1 MKKKP
6 KIYIKQWLELK
17 PYKTHSPSDLYY
29 LNLCNQVYE
38 AVISSPEALMLRMY
52 LEPEEIMS
60 FSCFLVSY
68 FEDLISGTNIWNTFV
83 RQHEALEG
91 KIIPFYDTEDYFEEE
106 INQQDVTF
114 LIWYFINSIQEERF
128 LSPHNDFM
136 SQLASTVMEIFEE
149 AWEEAPENTVLKQY
163 YQLDANCAFY
173 DARNLMDTLLFKTYL
188 FYPDTHLKLLAAEI
202 ELVEENRK
210 DPNLAVLLNDNRDI
224 YVHTSYTRLLSL
236 QGKEWAAALL
246 GKEHPLHD
254 ALLQLSPRVQ
264 GYFLYKGQDA
274 THITLEYIASSKP
287 FRLLKESFEHAHTL
301 KEIDTLVFIGVVNWQ
316 GDWWFSGVHFIQP
329 YDPVVVTQERNSLES
344 KKRVAFL
351 EHQEEKALELL
362 EEQREKFLEFN
373 GGSPI
378 AFMPSA
384 ELGEFYKEFI
394 VYYNQSLNLSNEQLE
409 ETQERTSGKVV
420 EEDFQ
425 FKEEDF
431 SDMPEDGLIFFN
443 PKSGGEIAVGI
454 TSAFPSK
461 DNPFY
466 DPADSKE
473 SVIELLMSKEFSTEL
488 VHYCIDHYKDELPF
502 FQEDPGRQYLEDLN
516 FLLRFWKVEN
526 YHTSFAMSF
535 V

>member
-38 AVISSPEALMLRMY
+38 AVISSPEAFLLEMY
-52 LEPEEIMS
+52 LEPEELMS

-68 FEDLISGTNIWNTFV
+68 FEDLISGTNIWNIFV

-91 KIIPFYDTEDYFEEE
+91 KKIPFYDTEDYFEEE

-114 LIWYFINSIQEERF
+114 LIWYFLNALQEDRF
-128 LSPHNDFM
+128 LSPHNEFM
-136 SQLASTVMEIFEE
+136 AALAATVMETFEE
-149 AWEEAPENTVLKQY
+149 AWEEAPENTVLKQH
-163 YQLDANCAFY
+163 YQLDANCDFY
-173 DARNLMDTLLFKTYL
+173 DARILMDTLLFKTYL
-188 FYPDTHLKLLAAEI
+188 FYPDTHLKLLVAEI

-210 DPNLAVLLNDNRDI
+210 DPNLPVLLNDNRDI
-224 YVHTSYTRLLSL
+224 YVYTSYTRLLSM

-264 GYFLYKGQDA
+264 GYFLYKGQDS
-274 THITLEYIASSKP
+274 THITLEHIASAKS

-301 KEIDTLVFIGVVNWQ
+301 KEIDTLVFISLANWK

-329 YDPVVVTQERNSLES
+329 YDPVVVTQEQNSLES
-344 KKRVAFL
+344 KQRIAFL
-351 EHQEEKALELL
+351 DHQEEKALELL

-378 AFMPSA
+378 AFLPA
-384 ELGEFYKEFI
+384 PELSRFYKRFI
-394 VYYNQSLNLSNEQLE
+394 SYYNQSLNLSAQEME
-409 ETQERTSGKVV
+409 ETRERALGKVPD
-420 EEDFQ
+420 EKDPFS
-425 FKEEDF
+425 EEDF
-431 SDMPEDGLIFFN
+431 SDMPEDSLVFFN
-443 PKSGGEIAVGI
+443 PRSGGEMAFGI
-454 TSAFPSK
+454 TSAFPAK

-466 DPADSKE
+466 DPANSQE
-473 SVIELLMSKEFSTEL
+473 SVIQLLISEEFSKEL
-488 VHYCIDHYKDELPF
+488 VHYCIDHYKDQLPF
-502 FQEDPGRQYLEDLN
+502 FQEDPGRQYLEDLD
-516 FLLRFWKVEN
+516 FLLRFWKAET
-526 YHTSFAMSF
+526 YHTSPAMSF
-535 V
+535 I